1 MIRSGKLAGVRTE
14 FQYKKRKFAGI
25 VQKVE
30 LISCKVYK
38 LTSRL

>member
-25 VQKVE
+25 VQKAEFPVK
-30 LISCKVYK
+30 STNFKA
-38 LTSRL
+38 